1 MPDIEPRYP
10 CPVCLGVQM
19 EKTRI
24 GSRGELVLDSCR
36 RCGGIWFELGEVQRL
51 ARHRPQALW
60 ERLPRRDEPF
70 QMQCHACH
78 APMDRNASTC
88 PACAWRNSIDCPMC
102 DRPMH
107 AEVHDGLRLD
117 LCRACKGVWFD
128 HVELAAIWTL
138 ALERTARPSS
148 GAGLAS
154 SRGGRRATDTAGEA
168 VESLAYVLAWSPDLM
183 IYGAHAA
190 GYAVSASADAL
201 ASAPEA
207 AASLA
212 AVSVEAAS
220 GLDDVA
226 AGVFEAVL
234 EIIGGL
240 FS

>member
-10 CPVCLGVQM
+10 CPVCLGVRM

-24 GSRGELVLDSCR
+24 GSHGELVLDSCG

-51 ARHRPQALW
+51 GRHQPQALW
-60 ERLPRRDEPF
+60 ERLPRRDQPF
-70 QMQCHACH
+70 RMQCHACH
-78 APMDRNASTC
+78 APMDRNAATC
-88 PACAWRNSIDCPMC
+88 PACAWRNSMDCPMC

-138 ALERTARPSS
+138 ALERTAHRSS
-148 GAGLAS
+148 GTGLAS
-154 SRGGRRATDTAGEA
+154 SHSGRRAMDTAGDG
-168 VESLAYVLAWSPDLM
+168 VETLAYVLAYSPDLLF
-183 IYGAHAA
+183 YGAHAA
-190 GYAVSASADAL
+190 GYAVQASAEAL

-207 AASLA
+207 AAGLA
-212 AVSVEAAS
+212 AASVEAAS
-220 GLDDVA
+220 VA
-226 AGVFEAVL
+226 GEAAASVFEAVL